1 MLSGVKEEITV
12 PKIIID
18 IDLEDTF
25 VDGRMK
31 KDHLSI
37 KPRIEG
43 RNSDA
48 PSSADLIATIIH
60 NMLPTVIEAAGQY
73 YIQGFNEAGS
83 AKNTAQA
90 RHHFHKPVS
99 H

>member
-1 MLSGVKEEITV
+1 M

-18 IDLEDTF
+18 IALEDTF
-25 VDGRMK
+25 VDGQMK

-37 KPRIEG
+37 KPRVEG
-43 RNSDA
+43 CNSDA
-48 PSSADLIATIIH
+48 PSSADHIATIIH

-73 YIQGFNEAGS
+73 FIQGINKSGTVKS
-83 AKNTAQA
+83 TAQA